1 MPRSYDSLALDVAV
15 VDAVGH
21 LIAFIGQD
29 GALMGNIDLAINK
42 AVTARM
48 FDGPAS
54 QAQSGKPSFGIK
66 ESDAGKVVIFDAGI
80 PVTIGGNIVG
90 AVEASAETIEQDV
103 SVADAAA
110 AALRH
115 PTAAFRSS
123 RVTMRRKAMDGVV
136 STKGSATCRSRHRNR
151 DLCLVMF
158 EGRVE
163 EAVTPA
169 RASSGR

>member
-115 PTAAFRSS
+115 SAQPPSDHQGLRFAGRLWMVLS
-123 RVTMRRKAMDGVV
+123 R
-136 STKGSATCRSRHRNR
+136 RN
-151 DLCLVMF
+151 D
-158 EGRVE
+158 
-163 EAVTPA
+163 
-169 RASSGR
+169 